1 MSPDRESRMR
11 NLEDAIE
18 RFLAA
23 GESGASDPA
32 APLPESDPVSELLR
46 PMLRDEPPAAD
57 AGEAPA
63 RTTVGDLHLLR
74 ELGRG
79 GMGVVYEADDPR
91 LRRRVAVKL
100 LRRDAGMEPSA
111 IVRFRR
117 EAELAA
123 SLRHPAIVPIHGV
136 GETDS
141 ALYLVMEL
149 QRAAPLSA
157 VITALRELLPP
168 GAAADALPPGALR
181 TAAVA
186 AAAKLFP
193 P

>member
-1 MSPDRESRMR
+1 MPPDRESRMR

-23 GESGASDPA
+23 GESGAADPA
-32 APLPESDPVSELLR
+32 ALPADDPVSDLLR
-46 PMLRDEPPAAD
+46 PMLRDEP
-57 AGEAPA
+57 AGAPA
-63 RTTVGDLHLLR
+63 DGPSRTTVGDLHLLR

-100 LRRDAGMEPSA
+100 LRRDGSIEPSA

>member
-46 PMLRDEPPAAD
+46 PMLRDEPQAAAD
-57 AGEAPA
+57 ADDERA

-100 LRRDAGMEPSA
+100 LRRDG
-111 IVRFRR
+111 
-117 EAELAA
+117 
-123 SLRHPAIVPIHGV
+123 G
-136 GETDS
+136 
-141 ALYLVMEL
+141 
-149 QRAAPLSA
+149 
-157 VITALRELLPP
+157 
-168 GAAADALPPGALR
+168 
-181 TAAVA
+181 
-186 AAAKLFP
+186 
-193 P
+193 